1 MLLKKLDNVTAIDT
15 SNLAFK
21 SDYID
26 LKVEVG
32 KPDIDKL
39 INVSTS
45 LNNVFKKVNDLCVDK
60 LRLLLSVDLKSKN

>member
-1 MLLKKLDNVTAIDT
+1 MLLKKLDNVTGIDT

>member
-1 MLLKKLDNVTAIDT
+1 MLLKKLDNVTGIDT

-26 LKVEVG
+26 LKVEVD

-39 INVSTS
+39 VNVS
-45 LNNVFKKVNDLCVDK
+45 NDFFKTVNDLC
-60 LRLLLSVDLKSKN
+60 